1 MTGAGMG
8 AGAGACATG
17 DGVVL
22 VTGFGL
28 SLEHPTATEQMI
40 RMAAK
45 TKTLM
50 SPAMF
55 FPQESEERVLRIV
68 LMRVIV
74 VASCRVAAILRS
86 AGARPFAEAL
96 IWRGLTRIGY
106 CGVVD

>member
-1 MTGAGMG
+1 M
-8 AGAGACATG
+8 G

-28 SLEHPTATEQMI
+28 SLEHPTATEQTI

-68 LMRVIV
+68 LMRVMV
-74 VASCRVAAILRS
+74 VASCRVAAILEN
-86 AGARPFAEAL
+86 AGGRPFAGIL
-96 IWRGLTRIGY
+96 IWRELAGIGY
-106 CGVVD
+106 GCVVG